1 MRVALWE
8 ALFMLVV
15 LKLPVVYLCLV
26 VWWAI
31 KAEPR
36 PLAGAPRLAAPE
48 PDPQPWQ
55 RRRPRRPRS
64 GPHASPTRT
73 YRRRAPTARA
83 HAR

>member
-15 LKLPVVYLCLV
+15 LKIPVVYLCLV

-36 PLAGAPRLAAPE
+36 PLAGAPRLAPLEPGPE
-48 PDPQPWQ
+48 PWR
-55 RRRPRRPRS
+55 RRRPRRPRP
-64 GPHASPTRT
+64 GPHGSPMRT
-73 YRRRAPTARA
+73 YSRRAATTRA